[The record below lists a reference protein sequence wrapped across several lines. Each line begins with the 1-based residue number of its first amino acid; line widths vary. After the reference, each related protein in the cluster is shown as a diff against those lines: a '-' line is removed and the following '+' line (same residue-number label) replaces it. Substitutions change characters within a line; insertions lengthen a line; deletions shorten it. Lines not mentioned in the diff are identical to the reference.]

1 MMQTR
6 DTNRRYLLALIAC
19 WIISRLIYL
28 LYFGLRIDIGPL
40 SSYLQYIDPALLRT
54 SLLQSTFYLREQ
66 PPGFNLFLGIVLKI
80 FGDHA
85 VSAFQACYLGCG
97 IGLAVVLFLLLRRLG
112 ALPPIAFFVAA
123 LFCLSPITIL
133 YENWLFYTYPLTFL
147 LSLSALFLLRY
158 RESART
164 LDAAVFF
171 WILAAIVMSRGI
183 FHAVWLL
190 ATFGMLWWLGPPN
203 RGQIAA
209 AFALPFV
216 LVCSWNIKN
225 YFVFGP
231 MLSGEVYQST
241 NFGMMVFE
249 RLPAGAQQKL
259 LSEGKLSELSRLSP
273 YEWNISHFRRFNPKL
288 ESTGIPLLDQ
298 EVKSTGAT
306 NWHSLAVAELSRSYY
321 REAKIAAKQ
330 YPKAYFRAVASNF
343 FRYFLPADES
353 WPFPN
358 ENSQKI
364 SKLLDCWH
372 FLFAGQFPFTGRI
385 PWFNLLAFPASF
397 LFGCYALF
405 RKRGSEVVPFI
416 LFNIVYLFA
425 VTTLF
430 SVSDHNRYRY
440 KISPFYAVLFGLLV
454 SECIRSVRALRAR
467 DRFGRPASVAR
478 R

>member
-183 FHAVWLL
+183 FHA
-190 ATFGMLWWLGPPN
+190 FGYWPPSACCGGWAP
-203 RGQIAA
+203 RTVDK
-209 AFALPFV
+209 LPPPSR
-216 LVCSWNIKN
+216 CRSCWSAPGTSRTI
-225 YFVFGP
+225 
-231 MLSGEVYQST
+231 LS
-241 NFGMMVFE
+241 
-249 RLPAGAQQKL
+249 
-259 LSEGKLSELSRLSP
+259 
-273 YEWNISHFRRFNPKL
+273 
-288 ESTGIPLLDQ
+288 LD
-298 EVKSTGAT
+298 
-306 NWHSLAVAELSRSYY
+306 
-321 REAKIAAKQ
+321 
-330 YPKAYFRAVASNF
+330 P
-343 FRYFLPADES
+343 
-353 WPFPN
+353 
-358 ENSQKI
+358 
-364 SKLLDCWH
+364 
-372 FLFAGQFPFTGRI
+372 
-385 PWFNLLAFPASF
+385 
-397 LFGCYALF
+397 CY
-405 RKRGSEVVPFI
+405 
-416 LFNIVYLFA
+416 
-425 VTTLF
+425 
-430 SVSDHNRYRY
+430 
-440 KISPFYAVLFGLLV
+440 
-454 SECIRSVRALRAR
+454 RAR
-467 DRFGRPASVAR
+467 SIKRPISA
-478 R
+478 